1 VLKSRLLPI
10 LGIVLLVIT
19 GCGKKNQTETVAETV
34 AGNSPELL
42 AGKVEETMDS
52 GGYTYIRINKG
63 NQDIW
68 VAGPVTAIKVGEEV
82 SFPTGMKMEN
92 FQATSLDRTF
102 DLIYFVSN
110 ISKSG
115 GQEKP
120 EKVFH
125 GNVPVS
131 NESGTPKPQNKQIN
145 DVTPLA
151 NGITV
156 ADLFENK
163 NNYAGKVVRFR
174 GQVVKYSAEIM
185 GKNWLHIQD
194 GTDYQGSFDV
204 TVTSNAEAK
213 VGDIVIV
220 EGKLS
225 LDRDFGFGYKYDLI
239 IEKASVTH

>member
-1 VLKSRLLPI
+1 MLKSRFLPI

-19 GCGKKNQTETVAETV
+19 DCGKKDQSETMAAAVGE
-34 AGNSPELL
+34 NSPDMIS
-42 AGKVEETMDS
+42 GIVEETMNS
-52 GGYTYIRINKG
+52 GGYTYIRINKDSG
-63 NQDIW
+63 DIW
-68 VAGPVTAIKVGEEV
+68 AAGPVTTIKIGDEV
-82 SFPTGMKMEN
+82 SFPTGMKMKN

-102 DLIYFVSN
+102 ELIYFVSE

-115 GQEKP
+115 EQEKP
-120 EKVFH
+120 QQVFH

-131 NESGTPKPQNKQIN
+131 NDSGTPKPQNKQIK

-151 NGITV
+151 NGSTV

-163 NNYAGKVVRFR
+163 TNYAGKVVRFR
-174 GQVVKYSAEIM
+174 GQVVKDSAEIM

-204 TVTSNAEAK
+204 TVTTMDEAK

-239 IEKASVTH
+239 IEKASITH